1 MKRLLKVLTVI
12 SLICFSTAN
21 AGTNLTL
28 DTKPKRSDKTAIIV
42 VWDVVSLNHPDQSEL
57 FNKNYKQYQ
66 KDFTKKA
73 FRSLKVK
80 QVEYLIMGQTTKS
93 AVTVKN
99 RKSKKVFKDS
109 IKAMDEVRHQIEF
122 IDTTKIG
129 KDIVSTIEHV
139 NMLVDE
145 RYQDFDKVITV
156 YYSNFRQSVNRA
168 KLKKLKSID
177 INPKINKMLIFASSG
192 LQYTS
197 GVSTNQLI
205 QSNKNIKTFF
215 TSKLPADKA
224 FWFSSY

>member
-1 MKRLLKVLTVI
+1 MKRLLKTVLAI
-12 SLICFSTAN
+12 LILCFSFAN
-21 AGTNLTL
+21 GSNLVL
-28 DTKPKRSDKTAIIV
+28 DNKVKRTDKTALIIV
-42 VWDVVSLNHPDQSEL
+42 WDIVSLNHPNQSEL
-57 FNKNYKQYQ
+57 FNKNFNQYQ

-93 AVTVKN
+93 AVIVKN

-145 RYQDFDKVITV
+145 KYQDFDKVITV
-156 YYSNFRQSVNRA
+156 YYSNFRQSINRA

-205 QSNKNIKTFF
+205 QSNRNIKAFF
-215 TSKLPADKA
+215 TSKLPTDKA

>member
-1 MKRLLKVLTVI
+1 
-12 SLICFSTAN
+12 
-21 AGTNLTL
+21 
-28 DTKPKRSDKTAIIV
+28 
-42 VWDVVSLNHPDQSEL
+42 
-57 FNKNYKQYQ
+57 
-66 KDFTKKA
+66 
-73 FRSLKVK
+73 
-80 QVEYLIMGQTTKS
+80 MGQTTKS